1 MENIPPSAEQTHD
14 NPISTSEI
22 NKFFAAYLMV
32 EIDSFDREEI
42 VDDLTGLNELVGALQ
57 EMADT
62 PFSEE
67 LFDGHLSVFLDDMTR
82 NRKHVK
88 LAQHENALRRGII
101 TILEPEEETEIQVKI
116 SAVFAEEF
124 KDAQK
129 QAHSDDAIFSS
140 DREDPLEKNG
150 HTIQSM
156 LVALAEHFS
165 PHINNFMKM
174 LPNEDEIV
182 EDLANGNIVVPV
194 SSDSL
199 DLKSHKVHIAKDNK
213 KMKNIYRTAQ
223 KTIKMLNEY
232 TSDPEKG
239 LADIYMTSASD
250 PIIKVIDQ
258 DLQFLIVEANTSLW
272 ESIAPQKKVTHEHKA
287 MEDTI
292 SKRQRR
298 KLSKFVIDSADEKD
312 REPIDLQTSEY
323 EKLEGTTNILMKAPW
338 IEQSERRVNELTT
351 QNGSVYIVDGVSDV
365 LAPIRDK
372 TIGKNTEVEKK
383 IKGKIRAAA
392 EKIAEGHLPWNTK
405 NLFTILDTDKE
416 QEEYAKESIYCIKD
430 VTPNATRIYF
440 TMKHAEDLEVITEG
454 QSPTLNPTQW
464 CMTIIAITDK
474 DQQVDTLKQLTGRST
489 KYLIAYGAGSS

>member
-1 MENIPPSAEQTHD
+1 MENIPPPAEQAHD
-14 NPISTSEI
+14 SPLSMSEVNMRVATLLLQQI
-22 NKFFAAYLMV
+22 RT
-32 EIDSFDREEI
+32 FDREEI
-42 VDDLTGLNELVGALQ
+42 VDELLGLDELVDAIKDIGHA
-57 EMADT
+57 
-62 PFSEE
+62 PISEE
-67 LFDGHLSVFLDDMTR
+67 KFDDHVSVFIDGVTST
-82 NRKHVK
+82 RKHLK
-88 LAQHENALRRGII
+88 LAQHETALRRGSISI
-101 TILEPEEETEIQVKI
+101 FESKEEAEIQVKI
-116 SAVFAEEF
+116 SAVHTEEF

-129 QAHSDDAIFSS
+129 QALSDEAIYGS
-140 DREDPLEKNG
+140 DRDDPLEKNEN
-150 HTIQSM
+150 TLSSM
-156 LVALAEHFS
+156 LIALSEHFG
-165 PHINNFMKM
+165 PHIDKFMKM
-174 LPNEDEIV
+174 LPKEAEIV
-182 EDLANGNIVVPV
+182 EALTTGGIVF
-194 SSDSL
+194 SDES
-199 DLKSHKVHIAKDNK
+199 DEVHISKDNK
-213 KMKNIYRTAQ
+213 KMKSIYRAAQ
-223 KTIKMLNEY
+223 KIIKILQEY
-232 TSDPEKG
+232 TSNPEKG
-239 LADIYMTSASD
+239 LADIYMPSVSE

-258 DLQFLIVEANTSLW
+258 DLQFLLVDANTSLW
-272 ESIAPQKKVTHEHKA
+272 ESITPQKKVTHEHKA

-312 REPIDLQTSEY
+312 SEPIDLQTSKY
-323 EKLEGTTNILMKAPW
+323 EKLEGTANILMQAPW

-351 QNGSVYIVDGVSDV
+351 QNGSVYIIDGISDA
-365 LAPIRDK
+365 LSPIRDK

-392 EKIAEGHLPWNTK
+392 EKIAEGHLPWNTN

-440 TMKHAEDLEVITEG
+440 AVKPARDLEVVTEG